1 MTAAAVDYL
10 AAIEA
15 LSPETPLALSNVG
28 WDEYVRISDEIGQRP
43 GTRVTFDQGR
53 LEIMTLSPEHEA
65 PARLFTHLISV
76 MVEEMGL
83 DYISLGSTTLRLKKI
98 SGGLEPDDCYYIGDF
113 SAVAGIKKMDLT
125 VYPPPDLAI
134 EVDISHGSRGKFRIY
149 AGLGV
154 KELWLFDG
162 KVVEFHHLT
171 ENGYV
176 AIQASDLFPFLTPDE
191 LPTFI
196 ETGLNEGI
204 VSMRR
209 AFREWVQR
217 HQSL

>member
-1 MTAAAVDYL
+1 MNAVAVGYQ
-10 AAIEA
+10 ATIEN
-15 LSPETPLALSNVG
+15 LSPEMPLVLKNIG

-43 GTRVTFDQGR
+43 GARVTFDQGR

-65 PARLFTHLISV
+65 PSRLFTHLISV
-76 MVEEMGL
+76 IVEEMGL

-134 EVDISHGSRGKFRIY
+134 EVDISHASHSKFRIY

-162 KVVEFHHLT
+162 KVLEFHSLA
-171 ENGYV
+171 ESGYV
-176 AIQASDLFPFLTPDE
+176 AIQASGLFPFLTPDE
-191 LPTFI
+191 LPTFL
-196 ETGLNEGI
+196 EKGLNEGI

-209 AFREWVQR
+209 AFREWVQAN
-217 HQSL
+217 LI